1 MISSLPWS
9 LDFLF
14 SAPFWITSHNSFLLQ
29 PPFTISAP
37 TIILWHSYSL
47 PSLVSL
53 LPTPPPHFCSKLLIG
68 VFLHS
73 HHPLLWNIVSPQQY
87 IFHMYALLECFPQ
100 YDIVIFL
107 LSDSNGILVF
117 YLTFYTYQDLLFV
130 NSHKNTYYFQ
140 SESTTQ
146 VALERENNV
155 ALYLGYQYS
164 LHVNNLQQNVINSS
178 LSVVFMAWCKANYYD
193 CFIPPFSHSFS
204 QKCNL
209 AIWQISVS
217 TYI

>member
-117 YLTFYTYQDLLFV
+117 YLWQLKLTFYTYQDLLFV

-146 VALERENNV
+146 VALERENKRFLVFGVSILIARKQLAAECN
-155 ALYLGYQYS
+155 
-164 LHVNNLQQNVINSS
+164 QQLVKRGVYG
-178 LSVVFMAWCKANYYD
+178 LMQGKLLRLFH
-193 CFIPPFSHSFS
+193 PPFFPFLFT
-204 QKCNL
+204 KM
-209 AIWQISVS
+209 
-217 TYI
+217 